1 MNLIWLFLCIFEFI
15 LVIILFFIYEKKVKE
30 LNKQIQLQIKTQ
42 HNLERL
48 KSVQTESLYIK
59 ELNEILKEK
68 NKIDAMT
75 QVYNKQAICDKIEA
89 LLIKKIPF
97 LILMFDIDKFKN
109 VNDTFGHVYG
119 DKCIKNSL

>member
-30 LNKQIQLQIKTQ
+30 LNGQIQLQIKTQ
-42 HNLERL
+42 RDLERL
-48 KSVQTESLYIK
+48 KSVQIESLYIK

-75 QVYNKQAICDKIEA
+75 QIYNKQAICDEIEA
-89 LLIKKIPF
+89 LLVKKIPF
-97 LILMFDIDKFKN
+97 SIYNILYRNK
-109 VNDTFGHVYG
+109 
-119 DKCIKNSL
+119 